1 MPSSRNSI
9 GCAKSN
15 RVEIV
20 GYLSAL
26 AIGLVLG
33 LLGGGGSILAIP
45 ILVYL
50 FDIEPVLASAY
61 SLFIVGITSAAGAF
75 SKHREGLV
83 SVRTGIAFGVPSIV
97 TIFATR
103 KWIVPAIP
111 EVVFQSGDFQLTKRL
126 FLLGLFA
133 VLMVMAALPMIR
145 QGKEPQPSDQR
156 KGAFPMIAQGAGIGF
171 ITGLVG
177 AGGGFLIIPGLVF
190 LTGLPF
196 KTAAGTSLLIIA
208 LNSLI
213 GFIGD
218 VLNYPMDWPFLLTI
232 TCLSILG
239 MFLGG
244 RLSKIYQATHLRRA
258 FGWFVLITG
267 IYILLKELN

>member
-1 MPSSRNSI
+1 MI
-9 GCAKSN
+9 
-15 RVEIV
+15 

-26 AIGLVLG
+26 AVGLVLG

-50 FDIEPVLASAY
+50 FGIEPVRASAY
-61 SLFIVGITSAAGAF
+61 SLFIVGVTSAAGAF
-75 SKHREGLV
+75 SKYREGLV
-83 SVRTGIAFGVPSIV
+83 NVRTGIAFGVPSIL
-97 TIFATR
+97 TIFLTR

-111 EVVFQSGDFQLTKRL
+111 EIVLQIGDFELTKRL

-133 VLMVMAALPMIR
+133 GLMILAAVPMIR
-145 QGKEPQPSDQR
+145 QGNEPLPSDQP
-156 KGAFPMIAQGAGIGF
+156 GGVLPMIGQGAGIGL

-196 KTAAGTSLLIIA
+196 KIAAGTSLLIIA

-213 GFIGD
+213 GFTGD
-218 VLNYPMDWPFLLTI
+218 VLNYPMDWGFLLRI
-232 TCLSILG
+232 TGLSVIGMILG
-239 MFLGG
+239 SQ
-244 RLSKIYQATHLRRA
+244 LSKRYKGVQLRKG
-258 FGWFVLITG
+258 FGWFILATG
-267 IYILLKELN
+267 LYILFRELN